1 MSLAAARVVKGAA
14 LKSSRPRKA
23 VLTLT
28 PAAVTRLR
36 TLTEGPEPK
45 MVRVGIRTRGC
56 SGQQYNLEYTNKK
69 EKFDEEVKQ
78 DGVTVLVDNKA
89 LLSVLGS
96 EMDYV
101 EDKVSAQ
108 FVFSNPNVKESC
120 GCGQSFMT

>member
-1 MSLAAARVVKGAA
+1 MSLAAKVVKGAA
-14 LKSSRPRKA
+14 LKNPRPRKA

-28 PAAVTRLR
+28 PSAVERLR
-36 TLTEGPEPK
+36 ALTEGPEPK
-45 MVRVGIRTRGC
+45 MIRVGIRTKGC
-56 SGQQYNLEYTNKK
+56 SGQQYQLDYTTKK

-101 EDKVSAQ
+101 EDKLSAQ
-108 FVFSNPNVKESC
+108 FVFNNPNVKESC